1 MLSVSKMA
9 VEVINQTGS
18 PLPHES
24 SVRLHN
30 FHWRAY
36 APPGSM
42 HSGHATMKRI
52 YPSMHEIRSR
62 VQLFLA
68 RAHAPHASMSKFC
81 SSMTKIHARIK
92 LAGSRLHVRHASM
105 DRPASIDE
113 TLLRS
118 LAEMRA
124 RQQRRHARQ
133 QDSCTPFPAG
143 AEVLASFRF
152 HLQRCRPCE
161 HAVVSAA
168 PLLAGIHF
176 LLAGCGHLP
185 GAAFPGEKGDGAIFV
200 SNKKFLRPHF
210 RGPILANSWVRARGR

>member
-1 MLSVSKMA
+1 MPSVSKMA

-52 YPSMHEIRSR
+52 CPSMHEIPSR
-62 VQLFLA
+62 VQRSLA
-68 RAHAPHASMSKFC
+68 HAHAPHASMSKTC

-92 LAGSRLHVRHASM
+92 LAGSPLHVCHASM
-105 DRPASIDE
+105 DRPVSIDE
-113 TLLRS
+113 PLLRS

-143 AEVLASFRF
+143 AEVPASFRF

-185 GAAFPGEKGDGAIFV
+185 ALLSQAK
-200 SNKKFLRPHF
+200 
-210 RGPILANSWVRARGR
+210 RGTEQFSFQTRNSSDPILANSCVRARGR